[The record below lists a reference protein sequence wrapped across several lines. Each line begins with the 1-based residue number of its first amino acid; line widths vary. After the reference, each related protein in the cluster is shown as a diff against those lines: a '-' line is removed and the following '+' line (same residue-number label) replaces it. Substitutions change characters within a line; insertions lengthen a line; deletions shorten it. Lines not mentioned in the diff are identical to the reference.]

1 MQCCQVNA
9 KLHNLTHAHSPL
21 LVAKPLASAM
31 ADNGSCSFQRG
42 FDALEVELL
51 RFNRNQNR
59 ATNRGKAP
67 KLTLLL
73 LGSTL
78 QGGVGCCRSGCKG
91 NFRHSITV
99 ASVCR
104 CCVCRCVVWHC
115 NINTI
120 IIRCVCSC
128 CCVCSRCHRWHVLVS
143 CSKQQQWHQK
153 QQRQQ
158 LHWSFQHEWA
168 PNDGSE
174 LKAAFDAAV
183 VPSASWHWTL
193 SLPLLLFF
201 AMLPKESF
209 SCVLN
214 KSSQSRDSKL
224 CRFSVGFLQMQT
236 RHELTQDSTSE
247 QAVVDTVRGASS
259 GEFKQDSASGWST
272 RAGQIQLTLLRW
284 MTAWEERTEWRQ
296 CLWRRKWWNR
306 PTWNPTWWVN
316 PHGAILDGD
325 DGNWWITGSVRSLFD
340 QPLALGLCELERE
353 DAF

>member
-1 MQCCQVNA
+1 MERIWPHCWLANRHHWTLATGHWMTGCSCWNCPCPSHVVFRSTRATRNMTAGNAMLPSQCKAAQLDSCSFTIVG
-9 KLHNLTHAHSPL
+9 
-21 LVAKPLASAM
+21 KPLASAM

-128 CCVCSRCHRWHVLVS
+128 CCVCSRCHR
-143 CSKQQQWHQK
+143 
-153 QQRQQ
+153 
-158 LHWSFQHEWA
+158 
-168 PNDGSE
+168 
-174 LKAAFDAAV
+174 
-183 VPSASWHWTL
+183 
-193 SLPLLLFF
+193 
-201 AMLPKESF
+201 
-209 SCVLN
+209 
-214 KSSQSRDSKL
+214 
-224 CRFSVGFLQMQT
+224 
-236 RHELTQDSTSE
+236 
-247 QAVVDTVRGASS
+247 
-259 GEFKQDSASGWST
+259 
-272 RAGQIQLTLLRW
+272 
-284 MTAWEERTEWRQ
+284 
-296 CLWRRKWWNR
+296 
-306 PTWNPTWWVN
+306 
-316 PHGAILDGD
+316 
-325 DGNWWITGSVRSLFD
+325 
-340 QPLALGLCELERE
+340 
-353 DAF
+353 